1 MGNSS
6 STNELIGNIV
16 TEGNLSPMA
25 AQAININDMGAQIQ
39 AGLGVNVDNV
49 TASEVVIVAMLM
61 DDSGSIRFAG
71 NSQAVR
77 DGHNLVLSSL
87 KKSKQQDGILVMTRY
102 LNGEILYSYTQLDQA
117 IVMDSNNYNPMG
129 GTPLYDETAVIL
141 ATVLAKTQEFENS
154 GVACRSVTLIVT
166 DGADEHS
173 RKQTPAKIK
182 QVVLDMLKTE
192 NHIIAGMGIDDGTTK
207 FRQIFEEMGIPAEW
221 ILTPGGSESEVRRA
235 FQVFSQSAVRASQ
248 GGASFSQ
255 TAMGGFGA

>member
-1 MGNSS
+1 
-6 STNELIGNIV
+6 
-16 TEGNLSPMA
+16 
-25 AQAININDMGAQIQ
+25 
-39 AGLGVNVDNV
+39 
-49 TASEVVIVAMLM
+49 
-61 DDSGSIRFAG
+61 
-71 NSQAVR
+71 
-77 DGHNLVLSSL
+77 
-87 KKSKQQDGILVMTRY
+87 MTRY